1 MEEKM
6 EEIILTRL
14 FPEEIAEV
22 LHLEPYRGRQ
32 IFRWL
37 HEKRMFDI
45 ANMTDLSKE
54 LRRQLAERCISVQS
68 EIVNIRESFI
78 SDTKKILLKYR
89 DGQAVESVVITHR
102 NRVTFCISTQVG
114 CPLGCAFCAT
124 GKAGF
129 KRNLNAGEIVE
140 QVLHLL
146 TLVDLGNKNP
156 NIVYMGMGEP
166 FWNYDEVIRS
176 IKLLMNPLGVNIG
189 ARRITVSTAGDVKG
203 IMRFADE
210 GWQVRLSVSLHAA
223 DDNLRS
229 RLVPLNRKYSLDQ
242 LAEALH
248 YYQQKTD
255 RMFTFEYVL
264 LAGVNDSIEHAEA
277 LLQYA
282 KQFKC
287 NVNLIPWNP
296 VPGINFKSP
305 TREACEIFQ
314 NYLAQGGI
322 NTTMRREHGQ
332 DIEAACGQL
341 RRIYLDTAETIS

>member
-1 MEEKM
+1 METL
-6 EEIILTRL
+6 ILTRL
-14 FPEEIAEV
+14 FPEEIAEA
-22 LHLEPYRGRQ
+22 LNLEPYRGRQ

-37 HEKRMFDI
+37 HKKRVFDVE
-45 ANMTDLSKE
+45 NMTDLSKE
-54 LRRQLAERCISVQS
+54 LRNQIAEKCVLVQS
-68 EIVNIRESFI
+68 QIAHIRESFL

-89 DGQAVESVVITHR
+89 DGQFVECVVITHR

-124 GKAGF
+124 GKVGF

-146 TLVDLGNKNP
+146 SFVDLGKKNP

-166 FWNYDEVIRS
+166 FWNYDEVTRS
-176 IKLLMNPLGVNIG
+176 IKLLMHQLGVNIG

-203 IMRFADE
+203 IMKFADE
-210 GWQVRLSVSLHAA
+210 DWQVRLSVSLHSA

-229 RLVPLNRKYSLDQ
+229 RLVPLNRKYPLNK

-248 YYQQKTD
+248 YYQEKTN

-264 LAGVNDSIEHAEA
+264 LSGVNDSLEDADA

-287 NVNLIPWNP
+287 NVNIIPWNP
-296 VPGINFKSP
+296 VAGLNFQPPSK
-305 TREACEIFQ
+305 EACEKFQ
-314 NYLAQGGI
+314 NYLTQGGL
-322 NTTMRREHGQ
+322 NATMRREHGQ

-341 RRIYLDTAETIS
+341 RRIFLDSTQNCNHHQ